1 LGFEIGQSHSP
12 IIPLITGEAETALR
26 VAEHLLAHSFYAP
39 AIRPPTVPQGQSR
52 IRLSVTCAHTST
64 HIDRILETLALLRTT
79 DKELWDRLTIP
90 GVAARERRRG
100 NRLPTL

>member
-1 LGFEIGQSHSP
+1 
-12 IIPLITGEAETALR
+12 
-26 VAEHLLAHSFYAP
+26 
-39 AIRPPTVPQGQSR
+39 
-52 IRLSVTCAHTST
+52 
-64 HIDRILETLALLRTT
+64 LALLRTT